1 MKKNEKISI
10 GIGIITVGII
20 CWQFGLFNR
29 FNYFTAKI
37 DGWRNSA
44 RIVITEQPIYLCGVP
59 CIGLKEKYGF
69 HESNVGCLLS
79 KPEIRGIDYYNSEIE
94 KYLNRRN
101 GINWR
106 KKYEAE
112 LELLIKNNELE

>member
-1 MKKNEKISI
+1 MKKNKKISI

-37 DGWRNSA
+37 DGWSNSA
-44 RIVITEQPIYLCGVP
+44 RIVITEQPIYPCGVP

-69 HESNVGCLLS
+69 HEANVGCVLS

-112 LELLIKNNELE
+112 LELLIINNELE